1 MDLRYQSPAM
11 RRKNSAPAPAASPMD
26 EAPADETMDERMH
39 QDEGGEDQGNGAG
52 SAPTTILP
60 KALGGGKDWKEGQEI
75 VLKIVA
81 IDPESGD
88 MQVKYAPEKGGESDE
103 APADSMEAMDS
114 AMPEEKG
121 GY

>member
-1 MDLRYQSPAM
+1 
-11 RRKNSAPAPAASPMD
+11 MD
-26 EAPADETMDERMH
+26 EAPADETMDEGMH
-39 QDEGGEDQGNGAG
+39 QDEGGGEDQGNGAG

-88 MQVKYAPEKGGESDE
+88 MQVKYAPEKGAQESE
-103 APADSMEAMDS
+103 PTDSMAAMDE